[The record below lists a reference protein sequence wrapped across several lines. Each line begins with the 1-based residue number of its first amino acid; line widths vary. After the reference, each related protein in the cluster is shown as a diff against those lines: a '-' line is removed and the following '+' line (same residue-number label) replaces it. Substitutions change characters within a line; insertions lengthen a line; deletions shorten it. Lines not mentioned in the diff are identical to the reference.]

1 VERDTPCRPIQWFPP
16 RGPRKQL
23 LQLVVAANIPVLPTD
38 LDGAAPGDFGD
49 LFRGPTNG
57 TPIVPAYLE
66 LSFPSA
72 ALPNRRYAR
81 ELYAQLAVVGQ
92 SICVMGFSSDVISSG
107 RARWDQSL
115 YI

>member
-1 VERDTPCRPIQWFPP
+1 M
-16 RGPRKQL
+16 

-72 ALPNRRYAR
+72 ALPSRRYAR